1 MTVRKFQLDTSQ
13 RTKLIEILLI
23 VGSIVAAFKM
33 PTKMIWLFMLFFLC
47 SILYYIIIQ
56 KETGDTTPTPFLAVI
71 SIVISASFVGII
83 VFNFALS
90 LFEALSGFSLVTVS
104 YTHLTLPTKA

>member
-1 MTVRKFQLDTSQ
+1 M
-13 RTKLIEILLI
+13 
-23 VGSIVAAFKM
+23 AFYVV
-33 PTKMIWLFMLFFLC
+33 FLC

-90 LFEALSGFSLVTVS
+90 LFEALSGFSLVIVA
-104 YTHLTLPTKA
+104 LTIIYYIVFTIIIYKALMGK